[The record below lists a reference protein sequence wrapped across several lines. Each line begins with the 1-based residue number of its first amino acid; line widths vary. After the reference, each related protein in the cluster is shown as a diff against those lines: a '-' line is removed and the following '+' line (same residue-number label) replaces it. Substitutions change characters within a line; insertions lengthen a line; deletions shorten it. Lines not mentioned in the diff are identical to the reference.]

1 MIPDGE
7 LYNTD
12 PISAGTVSD
21 LETAVID
28 TEQVGQPV
36 GYGQGVQIQDGMVVP
51 ATNGHIFGVA
61 VKRFHTSA
69 DHLYP
74 ELMENEKWE
83 QGEMIGVLRDGTIYV
98 PVNVDVNANENA
110 AVDTDGNFKVAGT
123 SDQVVGVF
131 LSSANAGST
140 ARMQTRI
147 QFANDA
153 VTGTGIEDPN
163 STQADTTTPTTQPD
177 QSSSSG
183 TSTTSGT
190 TSTNGGKQ

>member
-7 LYNTD
+7 LYNTGS
-12 PISAGTVSD
+12 ISAGTVSD
-21 LETAVID
+21 LETAVIN

-36 GYGQGVQIQDGMVVP
+36 GYGQGVQIKDGMVVP
-51 ATNGHIFGVA
+51 ATKGHIFGVA
-61 VKRFHTSA
+61 VKRYHTNA

-74 ELMENEKWE
+74 DLMANEKWE
-83 QGEMIGVLRDGTIYV
+83 QGEMIAVLRDGTIYV

-123 SDQVVGVF
+123 SDSVVGVF

-140 ARMQTRI
+140 ARLQTRI
-147 QFANDA
+147 QLANDA

-163 STQADTTTPTTQPD
+163 STQANTTKPVTPA

-183 TSTTSGT
+183 TSNSGT
-190 TSTNGGKQ
+190 TSTNGGK

>member
-21 LETAVID
+21 LETAVIN

-36 GYGQGVQIQDGMVVP
+36 GYGQGVQIKDGTVIP
-51 ATNGHIFGVA
+51 ATKGHIFGVA
-61 VKRFHTSA
+61 IKRNHTNA

-74 ELMENEKWE
+74 DLMKNEKWE

-110 AVDTDGNFKVAGT
+110 AVDTDGNFKVAGA
-123 SDQVVGVF
+123 SDSVVGVF

-140 ARMQTRI
+140 ARLQTRI
-147 QFANDA
+147 QLANDA

-163 STQADTTTPTTQPD
+163 STQANTTKPVTPA

-183 TSTTSGT
+183 TSTSGT

>member
-21 LETAVID
+21 LETAVIN

-36 GYGQGVQIQDGMVVP
+36 GYGQGVQIKDGMVVP
-51 ATNGHIFGVA
+51 ATKGHIFGIA
-61 VKRFHTSA
+61 VKRYHTNA

-74 ELMENEKWE
+74 DLMANEKWE
-83 QGEMIGVLRDGTIYV
+83 QGEMIAVLRDGTIYV

-110 AVDTDGNFKVAGT
+110 AVDTDGNFKVAGA
-123 SDQVVGVF
+123 SDSVVGVF

-140 ARMQTRI
+140 ARLQTRI
-147 QFANDA
+147 QLANDA

-163 STQADTTTPTTQPD
+163 STQASTTKPVTPA

-183 TSTTSGT
+183 TSNSGT

>member
-21 LETAVID
+21 LETAVIN

-36 GYGQGVQIQDGMVVP
+36 GYGQGVQINNGMVVP
-51 ATNGHIFGVA
+51 ATKGHIFGIA
-61 VKRFHTSA
+61 VKRDHTNA

-74 ELMENEKWE
+74 DLMANEKWE
-83 QGEMIGVLRDGTIYV
+83 QGEMIAVLRDGTIYV

-123 SDQVVGVF
+123 SDQIVGVF

-140 ARMQTRI
+140 ARLQTRI

-163 STQADTTTPTTQPD
+163 STQANTTKPVTPA

-183 TSTTSGT
+183 TSNSGT
-190 TSTNGGKQ
+190 TSTNGGK

>member
-7 LYNTD
+7 LYSTD

-21 LETAVID
+21 LETAVIN

-36 GYGQGVQIQDGMVVP
+36 GYGQGVQIKDGTVIP
-51 ATNGHIFGVA
+51 ATKGHIFGVA
-61 VKRFHTSA
+61 IKRYHTNA

-74 ELMENEKWE
+74 QLMANEKWE

-110 AVDTDGNFKVAGT
+110 AVDTDGNFKVAGA
-123 SDQVVGVF
+123 SDSVVGMF

-140 ARMQTRI
+140 ARLQTRI
-147 QFANDA
+147 QLANDA

-163 STQADTTTPTTQPD
+163 STQANTTQPVTPAK
-177 QSSSSG
+177 SSSSG
-183 TSTTSGT
+183 TSTSGT
-190 TSTNGGKQ
+190 TSTNGGK

>member
-36 GYGQGVQIQDGMVVP
+36 GYGQGVQIKDGTVIP
-51 ATNGHIFGVA
+51 ATKGHIFGVA
-61 VKRFHTSA
+61 VKRHHTNA

-74 ELMENEKWE
+74 ELMANEKWE

-110 AVDTDGNFKVAGT
+110 AVDTDGNFKVAGA

-140 ARMQTRI
+140 ARLQTRI
-147 QFANDA
+147 QLANDA

-163 STQADTTTPTTQPD
+163 STQADTTSP
-177 QSSSSG
+177 
-183 TSTTSGT
+183 T
-190 TSTNGGKQ
+190 TSTQPSTSGASTASGATNKNGGKQ

>member
-7 LYNTD
+7 LYNTGS
-12 PISAGTVSD
+12 ISAGTVSD

-36 GYGQGVQIQDGMVVP
+36 GYGQGVQIKDGTVIP
-51 ATNGHIFGVA
+51 ATKGHIFGIA
-61 VKRFHTSA
+61 VKRYHTNA

-74 ELMENEKWE
+74 DLMANEKWE
-83 QGEMIGVLRDGTIYV
+83 QGEMIAVLRDGTIYV

-123 SDQVVGVF
+123 SDSVVGVF

-140 ARMQTRI
+140 ARLQTRI
-147 QFANDA
+147 QLANDA

-163 STQADTTTPTTQPD
+163 STQANTTKPVTPA

-183 TSTTSGT
+183 TSTSGT
-190 TSTNGGKQ
+190 TSTNGGSSK

>member
-7 LYNTD
+7 LYNTGS
-12 PISAGTVSD
+12 ISAGTVSD

-36 GYGQGVQIQDGMVVP
+36 GYGQGVQIKDGTVIP
-51 ATNGHIFGVA
+51 ATKGHIFGVA
-61 VKRFHTSA
+61 VKRYHTNA

-74 ELMENEKWE
+74 DLMANEKWE
-83 QGEMIGVLRDGTIYV
+83 QGEMIAVLRDGTIYV

-123 SDQVVGVF
+123 SDSVVGVF

-140 ARMQTRI
+140 ARLQTRI
-147 QFANDA
+147 QLANDA

-163 STQADTTTPTTQPD
+163 STQANTTKPVTPA

-183 TSTTSGT
+183 TSTSGT
-190 TSTNGGKQ
+190 TSTNGGSSK

>member
-21 LETAVID
+21 LETAVIN

-36 GYGQGVQIQDGMVVP
+36 GYGQGVQIKDGMVVP
-51 ATNGHIFGVA
+51 ATKGHIFGIA
-61 VKRFHTSA
+61 VKRYHTNA

-74 ELMENEKWE
+74 DLMANEKWE
-83 QGEMIGVLRDGTIYV
+83 QGEMIAVLRDGTIYV

-123 SDQVVGVF
+123 SDSVVGVF

-140 ARMQTRI
+140 ARLQTRI

-163 STQADTTTPTTQPD
+163 STQANTTKPATPA

-183 TSTTSGT
+183 TSTSGT

>member
-21 LETAVID
+21 LETAVIN

-36 GYGQGVQIQDGMVVP
+36 GYGQGVQIKDGTVIP
-51 ATNGHIFGVA
+51 ATKGHIFGVA
-61 VKRFHTSA
+61 IKRYHTNA

-74 ELMENEKWE
+74 QLMANEKWE

-98 PVNVDVNANENA
+98 PVSVDVNANENA
-110 AVDTDGNFKVAGT
+110 AVDTDGNFKVAGA
-123 SDQVVGVF
+123 SDSVVGVF

-140 ARMQTRI
+140 ARLQTRI
-147 QFANDA
+147 QLANDA
-153 VTGTGIEDPN
+153 VTGTGTEDPD
-163 STQADTTTPTTQPD
+163 STRANTTQSVTPAK
-177 QSSSSG
+177 SSSSR
-183 TSTTSGT
+183 TSTSGT
-190 TSTNGGKQ
+190 TSTNGGK

>member
-21 LETAVID
+21 LETAVIN

-36 GYGQGVQIQDGMVVP
+36 GYGQGVQIKDGMVVP
-51 ATNGHIFGVA
+51 ATKGHIFGVA
-61 VKRFHTSA
+61 VKRYHTNA

-74 ELMENEKWE
+74 DLMKNEKWE

-123 SDQVVGVF
+123 SDSVVGVF

-140 ARMQTRI
+140 ARLQTRV
-147 QFANDA
+147 QLANDA
-153 VTGTGIEDPN
+153 VTGTGIQDTN
-163 STQADTTTPTTQPD
+163 STQATTTKPVTPA

-183 TSTTSGT
+183 TSASGT

>member
-21 LETAVID
+21 LETAVIN

-36 GYGQGVQIQDGMVVP
+36 GYGQGVQIKDGTVIP
-51 ATNGHIFGVA
+51 ATTGHIFGVA
-61 VKRFHTSA
+61 VKRDHTNA

-74 ELMENEKWE
+74 ELMANEKWK

-110 AVDTDGNFKVAGT
+110 AVDTDGNFKVAGA
-123 SDQVVGVF
+123 SDSVVGVF

-140 ARMQTRI
+140 ARLQTRI
-147 QFANDA
+147 QLANDA

-163 STQADTTTPTTQPD
+163 STQADTTSP
-177 QSSSSG
+177 
-183 TSTTSGT
+183 T
-190 TSTNGGKQ
+190 TSTQPSTSGASTASGATNKNGGK

>member
-7 LYNTD
+7 LYNTGS
-12 PISAGTVSD
+12 ISAGTVSD

-36 GYGQGVQIQDGMVVP
+36 GYGQGVQINNGMVVP
-51 ATNGHIFGVA
+51 ATKGHIFGVA
-61 VKRFHTSA
+61 IKRYHTNA

-74 ELMENEKWE
+74 DLLKGEKWE

-123 SDQVVGVF
+123 SDSVVGVF

-140 ARMQTRI
+140 ARLQTRI
-147 QFANDA
+147 QLANDA

-163 STQADTTTPTTQPD
+163 STQANTTKPAASTQP
-177 QSSSSG
+177 STSG
-183 TSTTSGT
+183 TSTSGT
-190 TSTNGGKQ
+190 TSTNGGK

>member
-21 LETAVID
+21 LETAVIN

-36 GYGQGVQIQDGMVVP
+36 GYGQGVQIKDGMVVP
-51 ATNGHIFGVA
+51 ATKGHIFGIA
-61 VKRFHTSA
+61 IKRYHTNA

-74 ELMENEKWE
+74 QLMANEKWE

-110 AVDTDGNFKVAGT
+110 AVDTDGNFKVAGA
-123 SDQVVGVF
+123 SDSVVGVF

-140 ARMQTRI
+140 ARLQTRI
-147 QFANDA
+147 QLANDA

-163 STQADTTTPTTQPD
+163 STQANTTKPATPA

-183 TSTTSGT
+183 TSTSGT
-190 TSTNGGKQ
+190 TSTNGGK

>member
-21 LETAVID
+21 LETAVIN

-36 GYGQGVQIQDGMVVP
+36 GYGQGVQIKDGTVVP
-51 ATNGHIFGVA
+51 ATKGHIFGVA
-61 VKRFHTSA
+61 IKRDHTNA

-74 ELMENEKWE
+74 ELMANEKWE

-123 SDQVVGVF
+123 SDSVVGVF

-140 ARMQTRI
+140 ARLQTRI
-147 QFANDA
+147 QLANDA

-163 STQADTTTPTTQPD
+163 STQANTTKPVTPA
-177 QSSSSG
+177 QSNSSG
-183 TSTTSGT
+183 TSNSGT
-190 TSTNGGKQ
+190 TSTNGGK

>member
-21 LETAVID
+21 LETAVIN

-36 GYGQGVQIQDGMVVP
+36 GYGQGVQIKDGMVVP
-51 ATNGHIFGVA
+51 ATKGHIFGVA
-61 VKRFHTSA
+61 IKRYHTNA

-74 ELMENEKWE
+74 DLMKNEKWE
-83 QGEMIGVLRDGTIYV
+83 QGEMIAVLRDGTIYV
-98 PVNVDVNANENA
+98 PVDVDVNANENA
-110 AVDTDGNFKVAGT
+110 AVDIDGNFKVAGT
-123 SDQVVGVF
+123 SDQIVGVF

-140 ARMQTRI
+140 ARLQTRI

-163 STQADTTTPTTQPD
+163 STQADTTKAATPA

-183 TSTTSGT
+183 SSTSGT

>member
-7 LYNTD
+7 LYNTGS
-12 PISAGTVSD
+12 ISAGTVSD

-28 TEQVGQPV
+28 TEQVGQPI
-36 GYGQGVQIQDGMVVP
+36 GYGQGVQINNGMVVP
-51 ATNGHIFGVA
+51 ATTGHIFGVA
-61 VKRFHTSA
+61 VKRYHTNA

-74 ELMENEKWE
+74 DLMKDEKWE

-123 SDQVVGVF
+123 SDSVVGVF

-163 STQADTTTPTTQPD
+163 STQANTTKPVTPA

-183 TSTTSGT
+183 TSTSGT

>member
-21 LETAVID
+21 LETAVIN

-36 GYGQGVQIQDGMVVP
+36 GYGQGVQIKDGMVVP
-51 ATNGHIFGVA
+51 ATKGHIFGIA
-61 VKRFHTSA
+61 VKRYHTNA

-74 ELMENEKWE
+74 DLMANEKWE
-83 QGEMIGVLRDGTIYV
+83 QGEMIAVLRDGTIYV

-110 AVDTDGNFKVAGT
+110 AVDTDGNFKVAGA
-123 SDQVVGVF
+123 SDPVVGVF

-140 ARMQTRI
+140 ARLQTRI
-147 QFANDA
+147 QLANDA

-163 STQADTTTPTTQPD
+163 STQASTTKPVTPA

-183 TSTTSGT
+183 TSNSGT

>member
-7 LYNTD
+7 LYNTGS
-12 PISAGTVSD
+12 ISAGTVSD
-21 LETAVID
+21 LETALID

-36 GYGQGVQIQDGMVVP
+36 GYGQGVQIKDGTVIP
-51 ATNGHIFGVA
+51 ATKGHIFGIA
-61 VKRFHTSA
+61 VKRYHTNA

-74 ELMENEKWE
+74 DLMANEKWE

-123 SDQVVGVF
+123 SDSVVGVF

-140 ARMQTRI
+140 ARLQTRI
-147 QFANDA
+147 QLANDA

-163 STQADTTTPTTQPD
+163 STQANTTKPVTPA

-183 TSTTSGT
+183 TSTSGT
-190 TSTNGGKQ
+190 TSTNGGSSK

>member
-21 LETAVID
+21 LETAVIN

-36 GYGQGVQIQDGMVVP
+36 GYGQGVQIKDGTVIP
-51 ATNGHIFGVA
+51 ATKGHIFGVA
-61 VKRFHTSA
+61 IKRYHTNA

-74 ELMENEKWE
+74 QLMANEKWE

-110 AVDTDGNFKVAGT
+110 AVDTDGNFKVAGA
-123 SDQVVGVF
+123 SDSVVGVF

-140 ARMQTRI
+140 ARLQTRI
-147 QFANDA
+147 QLANDA

-163 STQADTTTPTTQPD
+163 STQANTTKPVTPA

-183 TSTTSGT
+183 TSTSGT
-190 TSTNGGKQ
+190 TSTNGGK

>member
-7 LYNTD
+7 LYNTGS
-12 PISAGTVSD
+12 ISAGTVSD

-28 TEQVGQPV
+28 TEQVGQAG
-36 GYGQGVQIQDGMVVP
+36 GYGQGVQIKDGAVIP
-51 ATNGHIFGVA
+51 ATKGHIFGVA
-61 VKRFHTSA
+61 VKRYHTNA

-74 ELMENEKWE
+74 DLMKDEKWE

-123 SDQVVGVF
+123 SDSVVGVF

-163 STQADTTTPTTQPD
+163 SLQADITKAAVPASAGT
-177 QSSSSG
+177 SSG
-183 TSTTSGT
+183 VTKD
-190 TSTNGGKQ
+190 GGKQ

>member
-21 LETAVID
+21 LETAVIN

-36 GYGQGVQIQDGMVVP
+36 GYGQGVQIKDGMVVP
-51 ATNGHIFGVA
+51 ATKGHIFGVA
-61 VKRFHTSA
+61 VKRYHTNA

-74 ELMENEKWE
+74 DLMANEKWE

-110 AVDTDGNFKVAGT
+110 AVDTDGNFKVAGA
-123 SDQVVGVF
+123 SDSVVGVF

-140 ARMQTRI
+140 ARLQTRI

-163 STQADTTTPTTQPD
+163 STQANTTKPATPA

-183 TSTTSGT
+183 TSNSGT

>member
-21 LETAVID
+21 LETAVIN

-36 GYGQGVQIQDGMVVP
+36 GYGQGVQINNGMVVP
-51 ATNGHIFGVA
+51 ATKGHIFGVA
-61 VKRFHTSA
+61 VKRDHTNA

-74 ELMENEKWE
+74 ELMANEKWE

-123 SDQVVGVF
+123 SDQIVGVF

-140 ARMQTRI
+140 ARLQTRI
-147 QFANDA
+147 QLANDA

-163 STQADTTTPTTQPD
+163 STQANTTKPVTPA

-183 TSTTSGT
+183 TSNSGT

>member
-7 LYNTD
+7 LYNTN

-36 GYGQGVQIQDGMVVP
+36 GYGQGVQIKDGTVIP
-51 ATNGHIFGVA
+51 ATKGHIFGIA
-61 VKRFHTSA
+61 VKRYHTNA

-74 ELMENEKWE
+74 ELMANEKWE

-110 AVDTDGNFKVAGT
+110 AVDTDGNFKVAGA
-123 SDQVVGVF
+123 SDSVVGVF

-140 ARMQTRI
+140 ARLQTRI
-147 QFANDA
+147 QLANDA

-163 STQADTTTPTTQPD
+163 STQANTTKQVTPA
-177 QSSSSG
+177 QSSSSD
-183 TSTTSGT
+183 TSTSGT
-190 TSTNGGKQ
+190 TNTNGGK

>member
-7 LYNTD
+7 LYNTGS
-12 PISAGTVSD
+12 ISAGTVSD
-21 LETAVID
+21 LETAVIN

-36 GYGQGVQIQDGMVVP
+36 GYGQGVQIKDGMVVP
-51 ATNGHIFGVA
+51 ATKGHIFGIA
-61 VKRFHTSA
+61 VKRYHTNA

-74 ELMENEKWE
+74 DLLKGEKWE

-123 SDQVVGVF
+123 SDSVVGVF

-140 ARMQTRI
+140 ARLQTRI
-147 QFANDA
+147 QLANDA

-163 STQADTTTPTTQPD
+163 STQADTTKPVTPA

-183 TSTTSGT
+183 TSNSGT

>member
-7 LYNTD
+7 LYNTGS
-12 PISAGTVSD
+12 ISAGTVSD
-21 LETAVID
+21 LETAVIN

-36 GYGQGVQIQDGMVVP
+36 GYGQGVQIKDGMVVP
-51 ATNGHIFGVA
+51 ATKGHIFGIA
-61 VKRFHTSA
+61 VKRYHTNA

-74 ELMENEKWE
+74 DLMENYKWE
-83 QGEMIGVLRDGTIYV
+83 QVELIAVLRDGTIYV

-110 AVDTDGNFKVAGT
+110 AVDTDGNFKVAGA
-123 SDQVVGVF
+123 SDPVVGVF

-140 ARMQTRI
+140 ARLQTRI
-147 QFANDA
+147 QLANDA

-163 STQADTTTPTTQPD
+163 STQANTTKPVTPA

-183 TSTTSGT
+183 TSTSGT
-190 TSTNGGKQ
+190 TSTNGGSSK

>member
-21 LETAVID
+21 LETAVIN

-36 GYGQGVQIQDGMVVP
+36 GYGQGVQINNGMVVP
-51 ATNGHIFGVA
+51 ATKGHIFGIA
-61 VKRFHTSA
+61 VKRYHTNA

-74 ELMENEKWE
+74 DLMANEKWE

-123 SDQVVGVF
+123 SDQIVGVF

-140 ARMQTRI
+140 ARLQTRI

-163 STQADTTTPTTQPD
+163 STQASTTKPVTPA

-183 TSTTSGT
+183 TSNSGT
-190 TSTNGGKQ
+190 TSTNGGK

>member
-21 LETAVID
+21 LETAVIN

-36 GYGQGVQIQDGMVVP
+36 GYGQGVQIKDGMVVP
-51 ATNGHIFGVA
+51 ATKGHIFGIA
-61 VKRFHTSA
+61 VKRYHTNA

-74 ELMENEKWE
+74 DLMANEKWE
-83 QGEMIGVLRDGTIYV
+83 QGEMIAVLRDGTIYV

-123 SDQVVGVF
+123 SDSVVGVF

-140 ARMQTRI
+140 ARLQTRI
-147 QFANDA
+147 QLANDA

-163 STQADTTTPTTQPD
+163 STQANTTKPVTPA

-183 TSTTSGT
+183 TSTSGT
-190 TSTNGGKQ
+190 TSTNGGK

>member
-7 LYNTD
+7 LYNTGS
-12 PISAGTVSD
+12 ISAGTVSD

-36 GYGQGVQIQDGMVVP
+36 GYGQGVQIKDGTVIP
-51 ATNGHIFGVA
+51 ATKGHIFGVA
-61 VKRFHTSA
+61 VKRYHTNA

-74 ELMENEKWE
+74 DLMANEKWE

-123 SDQVVGVF
+123 SDSVVGVF
-131 LSSANAGST
+131 LSSAIAGET
-140 ARMQTRI
+140 AQLQTRI
-147 QFANDA
+147 QLAQPASPATNSNA
-153 VTGTGIEDPN
+153 QDPAQAKN
-163 STQADTTTPTTQPD
+163 NPTQ
-177 QSSSSG
+177 
-183 TSTTSGT
+183 
-190 TSTNGGKQ
+190 KQEELDG

>member
-21 LETAVID
+21 LETAVIN

-36 GYGQGVQIQDGMVVP
+36 GYGQGVQIKDGTVIP
-51 ATNGHIFGVA
+51 ATTGHIFGVA
-61 VKRFHTSA
+61 VKRDHTNA

-74 ELMENEKWE
+74 ELMANEKWK

-110 AVDTDGNFKVAGT
+110 AVDTDGNFKVAGA
-123 SDQVVGVF
+123 SDSVVGVF

-140 ARMQTRI
+140 ARLQTRI
-147 QFANDA
+147 QLANDA

-163 STQADTTTPTTQPD
+163 STQANTTKPAASTQP
-177 QSSSSG
+177 STSG
-183 TSTTSGT
+183 TSTSGT

>member
-21 LETAVID
+21 LETAVIN

-36 GYGQGVQIQDGMVVP
+36 GYGQGVQIKDGMVVP
-51 ATNGHIFGVA
+51 ATKGHIFGIA
-61 VKRFHTSA
+61 VKRYHTNA

-74 ELMENEKWE
+74 DLMANEKWE
-83 QGEMIGVLRDGTIYV
+83 QGEMIAVLRDGTIYV

-110 AVDTDGNFKVAGT
+110 AVDTDGNFKVAGA
-123 SDQVVGVF
+123 SDSVVGVF

-140 ARMQTRI
+140 VRLQTRI
-147 QFANDA
+147 QLANDA

-163 STQADTTTPTTQPD
+163 STQASTTKPVTPA

-183 TSTTSGT
+183 TSNSGT
-190 TSTNGGKQ
+190 TSTNGGK

>member
-7 LYNTD
+7 LYNTGS
-12 PISAGTVSD
+12 ISAGTVSD

-36 GYGQGVQIQDGMVVP
+36 GYGQGVQIKDGTVIP
-51 ATNGHIFGVA
+51 ATKGHIFGIA
-61 VKRFHTSA
+61 VKRYHTNA

-74 ELMENEKWE
+74 DLMANEKWE

-123 SDQVVGVF
+123 SDSVVGVF

-140 ARMQTRI
+140 ARLQTRI
-147 QFANDA
+147 QLANDA

-163 STQADTTTPTTQPD
+163 STQANTTKPVTPA
-177 QSSSSG
+177 QSSSSD
-183 TSTTSGT
+183 TSTSGT
-190 TSTNGGKQ
+190 TSTNGGSSK

>member
-7 LYNTD
+7 LYNTGS
-12 PISAGTVSD
+12 ISAGTVSD

-28 TEQVGQPV
+28 TEQVGQPI
-36 GYGQGVQIQDGMVVP
+36 GYGQGVQIKDGMVVP
-51 ATNGHIFGVA
+51 ATKGHIFGIA
-61 VKRFHTSA
+61 VKRYHTNA

-74 ELMENEKWE
+74 DLMANEKWE
-83 QGEMIGVLRDGTIYV
+83 QGEMIAVLRDGTIYV

-110 AVDTDGNFKVAGT
+110 AVDTDGNFKVAGA
-123 SDQVVGVF
+123 SDSVVGVF

-140 ARMQTRI
+140 ARLQTRI
-147 QFANDA
+147 QLANDA

-163 STQADTTTPTTQPD
+163 STQANTTKPATPA

-183 TSTTSGT
+183 TSTSGT
-190 TSTNGGKQ
+190 TSTNGGK

>member
-7 LYNTD
+7 LYNTGS
-12 PISAGTVSD
+12 ISAGTVSD
-21 LETAVID
+21 LETAVIN

-36 GYGQGVQIQDGMVVP
+36 GYGQGVQINNGMVVP
-51 ATNGHIFGVA
+51 ATKGHIFGVA
-61 VKRFHTSA
+61 VKRDHTNA

-74 ELMENEKWE
+74 GLMANEKWE

-123 SDQVVGVF
+123 SDQIVGVF

-140 ARMQTRI
+140 ARLQTRI

-163 STQADTTTPTTQPD
+163 STQADTTKAATPA

-183 TSTTSGT
+183 PSNSGT
-190 TSTNGGKQ
+190 TSTNGGK

>member
-7 LYNTD
+7 LYNTGS
-12 PISAGTVSD
+12 ISAGTVSD
-21 LETAVID
+21 LETAVIN

-36 GYGQGVQIQDGMVVP
+36 GYGQGVQIKDGTVIP
-51 ATNGHIFGVA
+51 ATKGHIFGIA
-61 VKRFHTSA
+61 VKRYHTNA

-74 ELMENEKWE
+74 DLMANEKWE

-123 SDQVVGVF
+123 SDSVVGVF

-140 ARMQTRI
+140 ARLQTRI
-147 QFANDA
+147 QLANDA

-163 STQADTTTPTTQPD
+163 STQANTTKPVTPA

-183 TSTTSGT
+183 TSTSGT
-190 TSTNGGKQ
+190 TSTNGGSSK

>member
-7 LYNTD
+7 LYNTGS
-12 PISAGTVSD
+12 ISAGTVSD
-21 LETAVID
+21 LETAVIN

-36 GYGQGVQIQDGMVVP
+36 GYGQGVQIKDGMVVP
-51 ATNGHIFGVA
+51 ATKGHIFGIA
-61 VKRFHTSA
+61 VKRYHTNA

-74 ELMENEKWE
+74 DLMANEKWE
-83 QGEMIGVLRDGTIYV
+83 QGEMIAVLRDGTIYV

-110 AVDTDGNFKVAGT
+110 AVDTDGNFKVAGA
-123 SDQVVGVF
+123 SDSVVGVF

-140 ARMQTRI
+140 ARLQTRI
-147 QFANDA
+147 QLANDA

-163 STQADTTTPTTQPD
+163 STQANTTKPATPA

-183 TSTTSGT
+183 TSTSGT